1 MPDAGMFGDNGPAL
15 DPEVIAEAVREAD
28 VILLGFEFTGD
39 RLLID
44 LRDDPRG
51 HTPPILELVEPLAGV
66 DERQIWLSERRPGLR
81 PPEQFLF
88 FVWPHSVGYLE
99 ASPLL
104 RGAADRIRREQGVD
118 VREAIADTVQDL
130 RSRERIDV
138 LAAVR
143 GGEGFETLWSR
154 NEPPVR

>member
-1 MPDAGMFGDNGPAL
+1 MFGDNGPVL
-15 DPEVIAEAVREAD
+15 DPEGIEEALRDAEVIV
-28 VILLGFEFTGD
+28 LGFDFTSD

-51 HTPPILELVEPLAGV
+51 HTPPILELVEPLANPA
-66 DERQIWLSERRPGLR
+66 ERQIWLSARRPGLR
-81 PPEQFLF
+81 APEQFIF
-88 FVWPHSVGYLE
+88 FTWPHSVGYLE

-104 RGAADRIRREQGVD
+104 HGAQARIRAEQGVD
-118 VREAIADTVQDL
+118 VSLDIADAVEVL
-130 RSRERIDV
+130 RDRERRDL

-154 NEPPVR
+154 R

>member
-1 MPDAGMFGDNGPAL
+1 MPDVGMFGDNGPAL
-15 DPEVIAEAVREAD
+15 DPEAIDEAVRDAD
-28 VILLGFEFTGD
+28 VIVLGFDFTPD

-51 HTPPILELVEPLAGV
+51 HTPPIVELVEPLNDAG
-66 DERQIWLSERRPGLR
+66 ERQIWLSARRPGLR
-81 PPEQFLF
+81 APEQLLF
-88 FVWPHSVGYLE
+88 FVWPHSVAYLA

-104 RGAADRIRREQGVD
+104 SGAVRRIDEEQGVD
-118 VREAIADTVQDL
+118 VHDLLADALDDL
-130 RSRERIDV
+130 RGRERTDL

-154 NEPPVR
+154 A

>member
-1 MPDAGMFGDNGPAL
+1 MPDVGMFGDNGPAL
-15 DPEVIAEAVREAD
+15 DPEMVEEAVRDAD
-28 VILLGFEFTGD
+28 VIVLGFDFTAD

-51 HTPPILELVEPLAGV
+51 HTPPIVEIVEPLADA
-66 DERQIWLSERRPGLR
+66 DERQIWLSARRPGLR
-81 PPEQFLF
+81 APEQFLF
-88 FVWPHSVGYLE
+88 FVWPHSVAYLA

-104 RGAADRIRREQGVD
+104 TGAEARIRSEQGVD
-118 VREAIADTVQDL
+118 VRELLADVL
-130 RSRERIDV
+130 AELRERERTDL

-154 NEPPVR
+154 T

>member
-1 MPDAGMFGDNGPAL
+1 MADVGMFGDNGPDL
-15 DPEVIAEAVREAD
+15 DPEMIEEAVRGAD
-28 VILLGFEFTGD
+28 VIVLGFDFTPD

-51 HTPPILELVEPLAGV
+51 HTPPIVEIVEPLAGV
-66 DERQIWLSERRPGLR
+66 DEREIWLSARRPGLR
-81 PPEQFLF
+81 TPEEFLF
-88 FVWPHSVGYLE
+88 FVWPHSVTYLD

-104 RGAADRIRREQGVD
+104 SGAAARIEAEQHVNVREQ
-118 VREAIADTVQDL
+118 IADIVTDL
-130 RSRERIDV
+130 RGRERVDL

-154 NEPPVR
+154 RN

>member
-1 MPDAGMFGDNGPAL
+1 MFGDNGPAL
-15 DPEVIAEAVREAD
+15 DPETIDEAVRDAD
-28 VILLGFEFTGD
+28 VIVLGFDFTPD

-51 HTPPILELVEPLAGV
+51 HTPPIVEIVEPLADA
-66 DERQIWLSERRPGLR
+66 DERQIWLSARRPGLR
-81 PPEQFLF
+81 APEQFLF
-88 FVWPHSVGYLE
+88 FVWPHSVAYLA

-104 RGAADRIRREQGVD
+104 TGAVARIRSEQGVD
-118 VREAIADTVQDL
+118 VRELLADVLADL
-130 RSRERIDV
+130 RERERTDM

-154 NEPPVR
+154 V

>member
-1 MPDAGMFGDNGPAL
+1 MPDVGMFGDNGPAL
-15 DPEVIAEAVREAD
+15 DPEAIDEAVRDAD
-28 VILLGFEFTGD
+28 VIVLGFDFTTD
-39 RLLID
+39 RLLVD

-51 HTPPILELVEPLAGV
+51 HTPPIVEMVEPLAGA
-66 DERQIWLSERRPGLR
+66 DERQIWLSARRPGLR

-88 FVWPHSVGYLE
+88 FVWPHSVAYLE

-104 RGAADRIRREQGVD
+104 SGASARIRGEQGVD
-118 VREAIADTVQDL
+118 VSAMIAEILDDL
-130 RSRERIDV
+130 RGREHTDM

-154 NEPPVR
+154 RA